1 MKKILKVL
9 ASVTAFAM
17 MFSSVPFNAFADEN
31 VNTRAIVIDGDKAN
45 TNENM
50 LYRGAGMVSGN
61 NSSRLLMDYKTENP
75 EKYQEILEYLF
86 GDEGIGITHLKL
98 EMGSDVNSSSGTEP
112 SVKRYEDEDAD
123 VTRGAGFMLAADA
136 KKVNPDLTLDML
148 WWSEPKWITDSDDVY
163 AARYKW
169 YKEILD
175 SAYETYGLVF
185 DYVSVTQNERSC
197 DVDWIKYLASHLDS
211 ETDGAYDYSQ
221 IKLVGGEEVCTWNF
235 ALRMLRDEELMEAI
249 DVVGSHY
256 TSFSNAN
263 AQKLAD
269 EYGKELWFSEAS
281 SSMEYAQ
288 GSYRYDE
295 SGSGMANINGILDI
309 ANRIIGMYPN
319 GKMTLYEYQP
329 VISSYYDGVTYCQ
342 KQLISA
348 QDPWSGYY
356 MLDSGFFMS
365 LHFSQFMK
373 KGWAF
378 VEDASYSDGVAG
390 GDGHA
395 IVDAVYSYMTA
406 TDLETDDYSTVITNT
421 TSEPIVYEFT
431 VKNLDKASSQVGVW
445 ETRGP
450 DNGDYDE
457 NYFKLRENITPT
469 EKNGEYTYSV
479 TVKPYSIVTVSTV
492 TPTRT
497 EYENM
502 DDSDRTVLE
511 LPYSD
516 DFEYTDYAEDYLASR
531 GYAPRY
537 TTDEGGAFEVVNKD
551 GNNVLMQKITPDIKA
566 KEWGSTPAPT
576 TNFGD
581 DRWYNYSVSAD
592 VMLEQAEDS
601 SKNYVGIGLRYNLA
615 CNGQSGYW
623 TKLYQNGTWE
633 LFANNKKLANGEIE
647 NFDSTATH
655 RIKISAEY
663 NKITLYLDD
672 NLLTEYEI
680 TDQSTIGAGRAAL
693 YSSYNNNCYD
703 NIEVTVI
710 ENVDTYITRYDNTD
724 ACFSYDGTW
733 THNTMSS
740 FKNLKRT
747 ISTGEEN
754 AVVTVEFDGTGVAIT
769 GETKANSVIVPTVD
783 GVEQQPITV
792 CATGSR
798 EVSYQIS
805 GLENGRHTVSIKV
818 SSGTYNVDG
827 MEVIG
832 GEIPFEK
839 TADET
844 PNTDGTDNSST
855 STPTNTT
862 DKTKD
867 SADKNSVLPI
877 VLGVVAV
884 VIVGVVVVILVIKK
898 KKK

>member
-1 MKKILKVL
+1 MKKSLKIL
-9 ASVTAFAM
+9 ASLTAVTMMLSSMPLESFAQ
-17 MFSSVPFNAFADEN
+17 EN
-31 VNTRAIVIDGDKAN
+31 VNTREIVIDGDKAN
-45 TNENM
+45 TKENM

-86 GDEGIGITHLKL
+86 GENGIGITHLKL
-98 EMGSDVNSSSGTEP
+98 EMGSDINSSSGTEP
-112 SVKRYEDEDAD
+112 SVKRDEDEDAD
-123 VTRGAGFMLAADA
+123 VTRGAGYMLAADA
-136 KKVNPDLTLDML
+136 KKINPDLTLDML
-148 WWSEPKWITDSDDVY
+148 WWSEPKWVSDAEDVY

-169 YKEILD
+169 YKETLD
-175 SAYETYGLVF
+175 AAYETYGLEF
-185 DYVSVTQNERSC
+185 DYVSVTQNEKRC
-197 DVDWIKYLASHLDS
+197 DVEWIKYLAKHLDE
-211 ETDGAYDYSQ
+211 ETDCPYDYSK

-235 ALRMLRDEELMEAI
+235 ARRMLKDEELMEAI

-256 TSFSNAN
+256 TSTSTADAQQLAN
-263 AQKLAD
+263 

-356 MLDSGFFMS
+356 MLDSGFYMS
-365 LHFSQFMK
+365 LHFSQFIK

-421 TSEPIVYEFT
+421 TAEPIVYQFT
-431 VKNLDKASSQVGVW
+431 VENLDKASSQVGVW
-445 ETRGP
+445 ETKGP
-450 DNGDYDE
+450 DDGEYDE
-457 NYFKLRENITPT
+457 NYFKLRETITPT
-469 EKNGEYTYSV
+469 EKDGAYTYSV
-479 TVKPYSIVTVSTV
+479 TVEPYSLVTVSTV
-492 TPTRT
+492 TPDKT

-502 DDSDRTVLE
+502 DEDERTVLS

-516 DFEYTDYAEDYLASR
+516 DFEYSDYAEDYLASR

-537 TTDEGGAFEVVNKD
+537 TTDEGGAFEVVQKD
-551 GNNVLMQKITPDIKA
+551 GNNVLMQKITPETKA
-566 KEWGSTPAPT
+566 KEWGWTPDPT

-581 DRWYNYSVSAD
+581 DRWYNYAISSD
-592 VMLEQAEDS
+592 VIFDQTAEDAS
-601 SKNYVGIGLRYNLA
+601 TNYVGVGLRYNLA
-615 CNGQSGYW
+615 CNAQSGYW
-623 TKLYQNGTWE
+623 VQLYQNGYWQ
-633 LFANNKKLANGEIE
+633 LFANNVSKSSGSLD

-655 RIKISAEY
+655 KIKVSAEY
-663 NKITLYLDD
+663 NKICAYIDD
-672 NLLTEYEI
+672 ELVCEYVSENEA
-680 TDQSTIGAGRAAL
+680 TIGAGRASL
-693 YSSYNNNCYD
+693 FSSYNQNCYD
-703 NIEVTVI
+703 NIEITPI

-724 ACFSYDGTW
+724 ACFSYEGTW
-733 THNTMSS
+733 SHNTMSS

-754 AVVTVEFDGTGVAIT
+754 AVVTIEFDGTGVAVT
-769 GETKANSVIVPTVD
+769 GQTTEGAVIIPTVD
-783 GVEQQPITV
+783 GVEQASQTV
-792 CATGSR
+792 CKTDSR
-798 EVSYQIS
+798 GVSYQIS
-805 GLENGRHTVSIKV
+805 GLEKGHHTVSLKI
-818 SSGTYNVDG
+818 SSGTYSVDG

-832 GEIPFEK
+832 GEIPFAK
-839 TADET
+839 VDET
-844 PNTDGTDNSST
+844 TSDNANNNTV
-855 STPTNTT
+855 
-862 DKTKD
+862 
-867 SADKNSVLPI
+867 NSVKNDSKALPI
-877 VLGVVAV
+877 ALGVTA
-884 VIVGVVVVILVIKK
+884 GVVVLAGAGLVVFKK

>member
-1 MKKILKVL
+1 MKKLHKAL
-9 ASVTAFAM
+9 ASLTAVTM
-17 MFSSVPFNAFADEN
+17 LFSSVPFNCFAEEE
-31 VNTRAIVIDGDKAN
+31 VNTREIVIDGDNAN

-75 EKYQEILEYLF
+75 DRYWEILEYLF

-98 EMGSDVNSSSGTEP
+98 EMGSDINSSSGTEP
-112 SVKRYEDEDAD
+112 SVKRDEDEEAD
-123 VTRGAGFMLAADA
+123 VTRGAGYMLAADA
-136 KKVNPDLTLDML
+136 KKINPDLTLDML
-148 WWSEPKWITDSDDVY
+148 WWSEPKWISDAEDTY

-169 YKEILD
+169 YKETLD
-175 SAYETYGLVF
+175 AAYETYGLEF
-185 DYVSVTQNERSC
+185 DYVSVTQNEKRC
-197 DVDWIKYLASHLDS
+197 DVEWIKYLANHLND
-211 ETDGAYDYSQ
+211 ETDCPYDYSK
-221 IKLVGGEEVCTWNF
+221 IKLVAGEEVCTWTF
-235 ALRMLRDEELMEAI
+235 ATRMLKDEELMEAI

-256 TSFSNAN
+256 TSSSTPQ

-356 MLDSGFFMS
+356 MLDSGFYMS
-365 LHFSQFMK
+365 LHFSQFIK

-406 TDLETDDYSTVITNT
+406 TDTETDDYSTVITNT
-421 TSEPIVYEFT
+421 TNEPIVYEFS

-450 DNGDYDE
+450 DDGEYDE
-457 NYFKLRENITPT
+457 NYFKLRETVTPT
-469 EKNGEYTYSV
+469 ENNGEYTYSV
-479 TVKPYSIVTVSTV
+479 TVQPYSMVTVSTV
-492 TPTRT
+492 TLDRT

-502 DDSDRTVLE
+502 DESERTVLS

-516 DFEYTDYAEDYLASR
+516 DFEYADYAEDYLSSR

-537 TTDEGGAFEVVNKD
+537 TTDEGGAFEVVEKD
-551 GNNVLMQKITPDIKA
+551 GNNVLMQKITPETKA
-566 KEWGSTPAPT
+566 KEWGWTPNPT

-581 DRWYNYSVSAD
+581 DRWYNYAISSDVSF
-592 VMLEQAEDS
+592 EQADDS
-601 SKNYVGIGLRYNLA
+601 ASNYVGVGLRYNLA
-615 CNGQSGYW
+615 CNSQSGYW
-623 TKLYQNGTWE
+623 VQLYQNGYWT
-633 LFANNKKLANGEIE
+633 LFANNSEINGGLLD

-655 RIKISAEY
+655 NIKVTAEY
-663 NKITLYLDD
+663 NKICAYIDGELVC
-672 NLLTEYEI
+672 EYESV
-680 TDQSTIGAGRAAL
+680 DEATIGAGRAAL
-693 YSSYNNNCYD
+693 YSSYNQNCYD
-703 NIEVTVI
+703 NIQITPI

-724 ACFSYDGTW
+724 ACFSYEGTW

-754 AVVTVEFDGTGVAIT
+754 AVVTIEFDGTGVAIT
-769 GETKANSVIVPTVD
+769 GETADGGVIIPTID
-783 GVEQQPITV
+783 GVEQASCV
-792 CATGSR
+792 VYKTGSR
-798 EVSYQIS
+798 GVSYQIS
-805 GLENGRHTVSIKV
+805 GLEKGHHTLSLKVSI
-818 SSGTYNVDG
+818 GTYSVDG

-832 GEIPFEK
+832 GEIPMEK
-839 TADET
+839 LDDNVGDKAENNTAV
-844 PNTDGTDNSST
+844 
-855 STPTNTT
+855 
-862 DKTKD
+862 DKKD
-867 SADKNSVLPI
+867 SNALPI
-877 VLGVVAV
+877 VLGATA
-884 VIVGVVVVILVIKK
+884 GVVVVALGVVIFKK